1 MAVEGCDLT
10 EVVEL
15 LEEVQRDLPPVD
27 PAHWTPAMR
36 VEEARR
42 QLADLAVAADDPSD
56 VEAELDEMI
65 ETVEALCEAIE
76 DLFPAVADQRPG
88 RTAAVARW
96 RTDEEIQ
103 EMREARANNA
113 LAFLQARIAERETKK
128 LARDLRKAQKQKA
141 P

>member
-1 MAVEGCDLT
+1 MT
-10 EVVEL
+10 
-15 LEEVQRDLPPVD
+15 
-27 PAHWTPAMR
+27 
-36 VEEARR
+36 
-42 QLADLAVAADDPSD
+42 VA
-56 VEAELDEMI
+56 
-65 ETVEALCEAIE
+65 
-76 DLFPAVADQRPG
+76 AVADQRPG